1 MLRGHWTSESLRK
14 YNKILNKWYVYL
26 VLALFVFH
34 LLVYSKRITMFTY
47 FESIFTVVYLFLLSG
62 AELVHVAVSAW
73 ILQQSCWHWL
83 LLASILQIF
92 DIEKKNLSIW
102 KLNIAKTLVKL
113 QIMKQISNPRYSVLL
128 MRKKQFPY
136 LLRENQFIDKIS
148 FVVLYI
154 YFTWTEIA

>member
-26 VLALFVFH
+26 VLALFG
-34 LLVYSKRITMFTY
+34 IMFTY
-47 FESIFTVVYLFLLSG
+47 FESIFTVLYLFLLSG